1 MTELLNCTGL
11 SKAYGKKRA
20 LDHVDLHLE
29 PGKDLSLFQED
40 GLVQHRLNVPD
51 QVSGDD
57 HGGVLA
63 VVGENGVQDV
73 IPRRRVHTANG
84 FVQQI

>member
-29 PGKDLSLFQED
+29 PGKII
-40 GLVQHRLNVPD
+40 GLLGPNG
-51 QVSGDD
+51 SGKTT
-57 HGGVLA
+57 LMKL
-63 VVGENGVQDV
+63 
-73 IPRRRVHTANG
+73 ANG
-84 FVQQI
+84 LLQLSPTTARTPPWSSPLT